1 MRVNFTKKQFKNL
14 IYLCALGA
22 QIIQNSEEEA
32 NNKEELDVLEYILSY
47 DKDDAELDLSNTKNL
62 EEVVSKIIGGSSTLE
77 ECIDN
82 YNENTFWSILSAK
95 MASRD
100 IMDELDNCIEE
111 GKNYAEYIEKRKKL
125 QKRYFREFKRG
136 NFENDNLPY

>member
-22 QIIQNSEEEA
+22 QIIQNSEEEIK
-32 NNKEELDVLEYILSY
+32 NKEKIEVLEYILSY
-47 DKDDAELDLSNTKNL
+47 YKDDVELDLSNTKNL
-62 EEVVSKIIGGSSTLE
+62 EDVVEKIIGSSSALE

-111 GKNYAEYIEKRKKL
+111 GKNYAEYIDKRKKL
-125 QKRYFREFKRG
+125 QRRYLREFKRG
-136 NFENDNLPY
+136 NYENDNLPY